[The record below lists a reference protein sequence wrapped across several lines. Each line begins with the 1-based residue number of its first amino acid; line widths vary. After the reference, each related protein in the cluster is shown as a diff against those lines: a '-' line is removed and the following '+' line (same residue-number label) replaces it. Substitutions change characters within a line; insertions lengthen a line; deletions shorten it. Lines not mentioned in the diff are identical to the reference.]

1 MLRRRVARDEMS
13 AGPEKSILLTRLESL
28 RRTVRRRLIGYGAC
42 AVLAGGVV
50 SFLTIV
56 TLDSV
61 FWLPPALR
69 LAVGAAF
76 FLGFVAAS
84 WYWVV
89 KPLQASLEIVQIA
102 GRLERHFDHLGDRLS
117 SAVSF
122 LSGDQPGSKAMMRQ
136 VIENTE
142 RIVADL
148 PIESV
153 VAMRPLAMRVVWLAV
168 SASVLLSLVAISP
181 NWVRTGFY
189 RYVYPTG
196 SIEWPRRVEIVPRT
210 GDAKVALGESF
221 TVRMDVER
229 GLTSDLRA
237 VVYTQSPGREV
248 QPLALR
254 RGADGSFS
262 ATIDAVG
269 RNLEY
274 WFEAGDDT
282 TADRPFALTV
292 VRRPAI
298 VEAFARIIPPSYAAS
313 GAVRVRDLTQGPV
326 EVVRGSI
333 VEFQLRSS
341 KEIARSG
348 EASLQFD
355 SGGSV
360 ALEIPEADRTFA
372 AARVPVDADVRVR
385 PVIRDVDGFE
395 NHGAAEYSLRAVVD
409 AFPRIAVSEPAA
421 LVEVTPGAKLDLV
434 ARVQDDFGVRSI
446 ALRASR
452 LSGGSVFS
460 ADLTDQLQVIE
471 AGERYEALVR
481 WSWDLGGLSL
491 RAGDALEYQ
500 LEAIDTF
507 SDESTSGQ
515 MGVSS
520 PLRIKVISELEFD
533 TRVRSDLVRM
543 ESRVRKVL
551 LGQQALLQRARV
563 LEADSDEEAVSAR
576 NREEALSQASDQAR
590 ISRTLAEIG
599 DAIDAIAARVQRS
612 REEDTKTLAS
622 LRGLVDSARE
632 IAQLEMTPS
641 ADALNRF
648 ASANSREDADALA
661 ESARAKQDEAIRG
674 LDEMLRRLS
683 EWGHFQG
690 VVTRAR
696 DLLDRQQTLREDTR
710 SFAKETLGR
719 RAEELSEEQSKRLAV
734 LRRRQQQLGGEL
746 KQFLER
752 MEALAREGSSESESA
767 AEVAAEAGRTAKAH
781 DVERRAEE
789 ATAALDQNRSAA
801 ATIEQKAVSQGLR
814 AVLRTLREKE
824 SRELAALR
832 KKLEDAR
839 EQVAMLLERQ
849 VDLRLVTEE
858 ASGLGASP
866 ERVTA
871 LAGDQA
877 RLSTNTQLLA
887 DDLVRKERM
896 GDASQALQEATPPME
911 RARGGIATED
921 YSTALTNQDEA
932 IARLEDVLA
941 LLDVLAE
948 EAAEESLRRSL
959 QQIRDDLQEILAQQ
973 QEVDEGVQ
981 ALVEKAGA
989 DDRLDR
995 RDARE
1000 ASKLARTQRDV
1011 LTGVAALQPD
1021 FEQVIV
1027 YRWAMDRV
1035 ASWMEEVA
1043 RALTERRVDGALSR
1057 TSARILR
1064 EIQRLI
1070 DAIDETETLPMDTQ
1084 FIEQAGSQGQGG
1096 GQAGGKPV
1104 PTVAELL
1111 VLKAMQLDLNE
1122 RTRALDDR
1130 VGEAAASESEL
1141 DEMTELGQDQARI
1154 LDLAGRLTEKARE

>member
-1 MLRRRVARDEMS
+1 MS
-13 AGPEKSILLTRLESL
+13 SGSQQSILLTRLESL
-28 RRTVRRRLIGYGAC
+28 RRSVRRRLIGYGAC

-50 SFLTIV
+50 AFLTIV

-61 FWLPPALR
+61 FWLPTALR
-69 LAVGAAF
+69 LVVGASF
-76 FLGFVAAS
+76 FLGFVGAC

-89 KPLQASLEIVQIA
+89 KPLQANLEIVQIA

-122 LSGDQPGSKAMMRQ
+122 LSGDQPGSKAMMQ
-136 VIENTE
+136 KVIANTE

-148 PIESV
+148 PLEAV
-153 VAMRPLAMRVVWLAV
+153 VATRPFAMRVVWLVV
-168 SASVLLSLVAISP
+168 SASVLLSLIAISP

-196 SIEWPRRVEIVPRT
+196 SIEWPRTVEIVPRT

-229 GLTSDLRA
+229 GLTDDLRA
-237 VVYTQSPGREV
+237 VVFTQSPGREV

-254 RGADGSFS
+254 READGSFS

-282 TADRPFALTV
+282 TEDRRFALTV
-292 VRRPAI
+292 VRRPA
-298 VEAFARIIPPSYAAS
+298 VTEAFARIIPPSYAQAS
-313 GAVRVRDLTQGPV
+313 AVRVRDLTQGPV
-326 EVVRGSI
+326 DVVRGSA

-341 KEIARSG
+341 KELSASRA
-348 EASLQFD
+348 ASLQFD
-355 SGGSV
+355 GGESV
-360 ALEIPEADRTFA
+360 SLEIPESDRTFA
-372 AARVPVDADVRVR
+372 AARVLVDRDMRVR
-385 PVIRDVDGFE
+385 PVIRDIDGFE
-395 NHGAAEYSLRAVVD
+395 NHGAAEYSIRAVVD

-421 LVEVTPGAKLDLV
+421 LVEVTPSAKIDLV
-434 ARVQDDFGVRSI
+434 ARVQDDFGVRSLV
-446 ALRASR
+446 LRASR
-452 LSGGSVFS
+452 LVGGSVFS
-460 ADLTDQLQVIE
+460 ADLTDQLQVVE
-471 AGERYEALVR
+471 SGERYEAVVR
-481 WSWDLGGLSL
+481 WSWDLGELSL

-507 SDESTSGQ
+507 SDEGTSGQ
-515 MGVSS
+515 MGSSS
-520 PLRIKVISELEFD
+520 PLRIKIISDLEFD
-533 TRVRSDLVRM
+533 TRVRGDLVRM

-551 LGQQALLQRARV
+551 LGQQALLQRARG
-563 LEADSDEEAVSAR
+563 LEADGDEEAVSAKS
-576 NREEALSQASDQAR
+576 REEALSQASDQAR
-590 ISRTLAEIG
+590 VSRTLAEIG
-599 DAIDAIAARVQRS
+599 DAIDAIAARVERS
-612 REEDTKTLAS
+612 REDDAKTLTS

-632 IAQLEMTPS
+632 IGQLEMTPA

-648 ASANSREDADALA
+648 ASSKKREDAEELA
-661 ESARAKQDEAIRG
+661 ESAREKQDEAIRG

-719 RAEELSEEQSKRLAV
+719 RAEDLSEEQAKRLAV

-752 MEALAREGSSESESA
+752 MESLARDGSSESESA
-767 AEVAAEAGRTAKAH
+767 AEVAAEAGRTAEAH
-781 DVERRAEE
+781 DVTRRAEE
-789 ATAALDQNRSAA
+789 ATSALDQNRSAA

-814 AVLRTLREKE
+814 AVLRTLREKD

-858 ASGLGASP
+858 ASGLGAS
-866 ERVTA
+866 A
-871 LAGDQA
+871 QQAMAMAGDQSRIA
-877 RLSTNTQLLA
+877 TNTQLLA
-887 DDLVRKERM
+887 DELARKDRM
-896 GDASQALQEATPPME
+896 GDAAQALRESSSPME
-911 RARGGIATED
+911 RARGGIATAD
-921 YSTALTNQDEA
+921 FSTALTNQDEA
-932 IARLEDVLA
+932 IARIEDVLA
-941 LLDVLAE
+941 MLDALAD

-959 QQIRDDLQEILAQQ
+959 QQIRDDLQEILSQQ

-981 ALVEKAGA
+981 ALVERAGA
-989 DDRLDR
+989 DERLGR
-995 RDARE
+995 RAARE

-1035 ASWMEEVA
+1035 SSWMEEVA
-1043 RALTERRVDGALSR
+1043 SSLTERRLDASLSR

-1070 DAIDETETLPMDTQ
+1070 DAIDETEKLPMDTQ
-1084 FIEQAGSQGQGG
+1084 FVEQAGSQGQGG
-1096 GQAGGKPV
+1096 GKAGGKPV

-1122 RTRALDDR
+1122 RTRELDDR
-1130 VGEAAASESEL
+1130 VGDAAASERDL
-1141 DEMTELGQDQARI
+1141 DEMSELGEDQARI
-1154 LDLAGRLTEKARE
+1154 RELTGRLTEKARE